1 MKIISTN
8 NPSIRIIKDELKY
21 EYSIV
26 YLGVVVGKTNTHIA
40 ADEIVDV
47 INKVLE
53 AQNNYQPF

>member
-21 EYSIV
+21 EYSII
-26 YLGVVVGKTNTHIA
+26 YLGVVVGKTNTHMA
-40 ADEIVDV
+40 AEAIVDT

-53 AQNNYQPF
+53 VQNNHQPF